1 MTETATRSRL
11 EDEYK
16 HAMWRV
22 ASPVAVVTYDTPDG
36 PGGVTC
42 TAICSATTQ
51 PPTLVVCINRETAA
65 REAMLKAGGF
75 AVNFLTEGQ
84 SDIARQFSRT
94 SDQDAQF
101 SVGSWHRAAS
111 GAPVL
116 EDAAG
121 SFDCL
126 TDTHMDHGAHTIFLG
141 QVQSVNSSGGSG
153 LLYRDGFF
161 RRLAAE

>member
-1 MTETATRSRL
+1 MTDTAARPRL

-22 ASPVAVVTYDTPDG
+22 ASPVAVVTYAAPDG

-51 PPTLVVCINRETAA
+51 PPTLVVCINRETPA
-65 REAMLKAGGF
+65 REAIMKAGGF
-75 AVNFLTEGQ
+75 AVNFLTEEQ

-94 SDQDAQF
+94 SDLDAEF
-101 SVGSWHRAAS
+101 SGGSWHQAAS

-116 EDAAG
+116 VGAAG

-126 TDTHMDHGAHTIFLG
+126 TDSHMDHGAHTIFLG
-141 QVQSVNSSGGSG
+141 RVQSVNSSDGSG